1 MVACPVPCSV
11 ASPGVTPVNTAT
23 LWLEEVNV
31 VSEVTS
37 VPLLVALNCSEP
49 VDRLTVGLLGERT
62 RLLAL
67 VPTVRVAE
75 PLTVP
80 SVAVMVVVPIF
91 TPFARPPVEMVATV
105 VSELLQTRLC
115 SEPVV
120 PSLFTPVAVNCWVA
134 PTATEPVVGVTLME
148 DKVGL
153 TKNPRQDTP
162 PRATST
168 ASASSGSTRL
178 FDISQDSTPQMG
190 YQLQLS
196 VVALPAF

>member
-37 VPLLVALNCSEP
+37 VPLLVALNCAEP
-49 VDRLTVGLLGERT
+49 VERLTVGLLGERT

-91 TPFARPPVEMVATV
+91 TPLARPPVEMVATV

-115 SEPVV
+115 SEPEQRQHASIRHQ
-120 PSLFTPVAVNCWVA
+120 PGLHA
-134 PTATEPVVGVTLME
+134 P
-148 DKVGL
+148 DGL
-153 TKNPRQDTP
+153 
-162 PRATST
+162 
-168 ASASSGSTRL
+168 SASIVSGRAARILANQGGGKAAAGRL
-178 FDISQDSTPQMG
+178 
-190 YQLQLS
+190 
-196 VVALPAF
+196 A